1 VYILANRKRKY
12 ITWAKCIAH
21 VAEAAATHS
30 YHCDVRSYR
39 RVSLLWLTVLGK
51 ISHEWGNTSVITYYK
66 LQQFLDTS
74 QQKEN

>member
-21 VAEAAATHS
+21 FAEAAATHC

-39 RVSLLWLTVLGK
+39 PVSRLYLTVLGK
-51 ISHEWGNTSVITYYK
+51 ISHEWRNTSVITYYK
-66 LQQFLDTS
+66 LQQFLEPS